1 MQAKRFPEAAF
12 FAKAYCPS
20 NITKVVELWKSSLL
34 KTHPLTSNK
43 LADPMEYEEDYILLS
58 KTMEIELN
66 IKDKIKVD
74 IGSESF
80 DLFKSSLSQ
89 D

>member
-1 MQAKRFPEAAF
+1 
-12 FAKAYCPS
+12 
-20 NITKVVELWKSSLL
+20 
-34 KTHPLTSNK
+34 
-43 LADPMEYEEDYILLS
+43 MEYEEDYILLS

-74 IGSESF
+74 VGSESF

-89 D
+89 DQQSLVENHTTDVLNNQTFSAQA

>member
-1 MQAKRFPEAAF
+1 
-12 FAKAYCPS
+12 
-20 NITKVVELWKSSLL
+20 
-34 KTHPLTSNK
+34 
-43 LADPMEYEEDYILLS
+43 MEYEEDYILLS

-74 IGSESF
+74 VGSESF
-80 DLFKSSLSQ
+80 DLFKSNLSQ